1 MWLPVYHPYQVH
13 DVFFWL
19 IFQGN
24 EDMVRHTWA
33 RCTLPV
39 HVALLGSA
47 IANKMVPLMF
57 PTRAHPHPNPSP
69 TPNSNPNPNP
79 NPSPIPNPNPNPNPN
94 PTSQPLAPIISSPYP
109 PDQAAALP
117 EPSKTRSRTLA
128 YALQDWA
135 YGLMETANSHQAT
148 KILELQV
155 CEDFIRPN
163 ACMDVAMA
171 TGAEELTLTLTLTLV
186 TLTLLLITPTQTRT
200 RTRTRTEPQPHS

>member
-57 PTRAHPHPNPSP
+57 PT
-69 TPNSNPNPNP
+69 
-79 NPSPIPNPNPNPNPN
+79 
-94 PTSQPLAPIISSPYP
+94 L
-109 PDQAAALP
+109 
-117 EPSKTRSRTLA
+117 
-128 YALQDWA
+128 
-135 YGLMETANSHQAT
+135 
-148 KILELQV
+148 
-155 CEDFIRPN
+155 
-163 ACMDVAMA
+163 
-171 TGAEELTLTLTLTLV
+171 
-186 TLTLLLITPTQTRT
+186 TQTPAQ
-200 RTRTRTEPQPHS
+200 PQIQTQTQTQAQAQAQAQAQIQTQTQTLPLNP